1 MKRWF
6 NFGRGFG
13 AAFALV
19 TLGFLMAKAASVLP
33 LPGTNGPS
41 LGDPTTNLYSITQ
54 ALQNNTFNNYYSVTT
69 VSTTL
74 TQAGCTQ
81 LNYGMTFL
89 TATLGGTGSVCL
101 PTARP
106 GADVY
111 VADNTGQ
118 TVDIFSSVTAWST
131 TQTDAING
139 TAGTSA
145 YTSMTNGLSVECF
158 APAGGSWWCVSGH

>member
-1 MKRWF
+1 MKRWS

-19 TLGFLMAKAASVLP
+19 LLGFIVARAASVLP

-41 LGDPTTNLYSITQ
+41 LGDTITNLYSVTQ
-54 ALQNNTFNNYYSVTT
+54 ALENNTFSNYYSITT

-81 LNYGMTFL
+81 LNTGMTFL
-89 TATLGGTGSVCL
+89 TATLGGTGAVCL

-106 GADVY
+106 AADVY
-111 VADNTGQ
+111 IANNTGQ
-118 TVDIFSSVTAWST
+118 TVDVFSSATAWST
-131 TQTDAING
+131 AQNDAING
-139 TAGTSA
+139 TTGTTA
-145 YTSMTNGLSVECF
+145 YTGMTNGKSAECF
-158 APAGGSWWCVSGH
+158 APAGGSWWCVSGN

>member
-1 MKRWF
+1 MNRWF
-6 NFGRGFG
+6 NLGRGFG

-19 TLGFLMAKAASVLP
+19 LLGFLVAKAASVLP

-41 LGDPTTNLYSITQ
+41 LGDPTTNIYSIEQ
-54 ALQNNTFNNYYSVTT
+54 SLQNNTFSNYSSVTT

-81 LNYGMTFL
+81 LNGGMTFL

-101 PTARP
+101 PTAKP
-106 GADVY
+106 AADVY
-111 VADNTGQ
+111 IANNTGQ
-118 TVDIFSSVTAWST
+118 TVNIYSSVTSWSS

-139 TAGTSA
+139 TTGTTA
-145 YTSMTNGLSVECF
+145 YTNMTNGKSAECF
-158 APAGGSWWCVSGH
+158 APAGGSWWCVSGN